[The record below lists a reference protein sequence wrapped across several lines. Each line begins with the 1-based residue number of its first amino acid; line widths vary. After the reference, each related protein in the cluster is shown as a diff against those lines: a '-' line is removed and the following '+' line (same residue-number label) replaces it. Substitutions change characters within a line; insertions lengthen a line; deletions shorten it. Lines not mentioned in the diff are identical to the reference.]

1 MIHSIVNLQTGFA
14 PEPGIS
20 SMGHL
25 SLLGATMTH
34 DEKTFFRELG
44 ARIAQLRKDQN
55 LTQQQLA
62 ELTGMSQQSV
72 ASWEVGR
79 LRPAVSM
86 LPRLAR
92 ILGVSTEALI
102 GQEEKPAKRGP
113 TPKLQQ
119 QMERISQLPRTKQRF
134 VMDML
139 DTVLAQASR

>member
-1 MIHSIVNLQTGFA
+1 MIHSIVNLQTGFT

-25 SLLGATMTH
+25 SLLGAAMTH
-34 DEKTFFRELG
+34 DEKTFFRDLG
-44 ARIAQLRKDQN
+44 ARIAQLRRDQN

-113 TPKLQQ
+113 TPKLLQ

-134 VMDML
+134 VMEML

>member
-1 MIHSIVNLQTGFA
+1 
-14 PEPGIS
+14 
-20 SMGHL
+20 MGHL
-25 SLLGATMTH
+25 SLLAIAMTH

-44 ARIAQLRKDQN
+44 ARIAQLRKEQN
-55 LTQQQLA
+55 LTQTQLA

-92 ILGVSTEALI
+92 ILGVSTETLI
-102 GQEEKPAKRGP
+102 GEEVRPAKRGP

-119 QMERISQLPRTKQRF
+119 QMERISQLSRTQQRF
-134 VMDML
+134 VMQML
-139 DTVLAQASR
+139 DTVIAQAGR

>member
-1 MIHSIVNLQTGFA
+1 
-14 PEPGIS
+14 
-20 SMGHL
+20 MGHL
-25 SLLGATMTH
+25 SLLAAAMTH
-34 DEKTFFRELG
+34 DEKKFFRDLG
-44 ARIAQLRKDQN
+44 ARIAQLRRDQN

-62 ELTGMSQQSV
+62 ELMGMSQQSV

-86 LPRLAR
+86 LPRLAKA
-92 ILGVSTEALI
+92 LGVSTEALI